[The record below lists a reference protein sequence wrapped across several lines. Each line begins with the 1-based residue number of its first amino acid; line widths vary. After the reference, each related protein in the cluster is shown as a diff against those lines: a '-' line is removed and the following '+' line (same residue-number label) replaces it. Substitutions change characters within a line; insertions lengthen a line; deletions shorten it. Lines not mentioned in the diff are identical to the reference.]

1 MSNSLREQLLKAG
14 LVDEKKLRQ
23 SRQAG
28 KKRKSGHRQ
37 DTGAQAPGTD
47 KAREQQAQRSRELNR
62 KQQEAARRK
71 ALAAEIGQIVREHR
85 LAREDADAAYHFPH
99 GDRIRSIHV
108 TPDQRDG
115 LARGS
120 LGVITFAGGYELL
133 PRQAVDKVRE
143 RDPERVVVF
152 NEPDRTKD
160 EPPAED
166 DPYAGYEI
174 PDDLMW

>member
-1 MSNSLREQLLKAG
+1 MSDSLREQLLKAG

-28 KKRKSGHRQ
+28 NKHKGGRKR
-37 DTGAQAPGTD
+37 DTGRRAPGAD

-85 LAREDADAAYHFPH
+85 LSRDDADQAYHFPH
-99 GDRIRSIHV
+99 GDRIRSVHV
-108 TPDQRDG
+108 TAEQRDG
-115 LARGS
+115 LARGR
-120 LGVITFAGGYELL
+120 LGVVTFAGGYELL
-133 PRQAVDKVRE
+133 PQQALEKVRE
-143 RDPERVVVF
+143 RDADRVVVF
-152 NEPDRTKD
+152 NEPHHENDT
-160 EPPAED
+160 PPAED
-166 DPYAGYEI
+166 DPYAGYEV